1 LISSEKEALT
11 RIALIAGGI
20 DLVITLIALLAA
32 RSSVLLADFLKTCL
46 EFLAVYLAWL
56 AIRSIT
62 KGGQGRFEYGLEKL
76 ENLSSLLVGTLMV
89 LVFLIIVS
97 NSAYNIL
104 NPRHVEGAGVW
115 ISMASQVVYGAINA
129 RLIIQLGRIAKKGKS
144 PIVDSQRRL
153 LFTKAVGNAFILISL
168 SLSLLLQ
175 DFGWSVY
182 IDPAASLVIAGAIL
196 MSAIGVFTSSF
207 YDLLDRTLEEADQIA
222 LLRVLATQFDHYD
235 DMHGIRS
242 RRAGGKEFIEIFLGY
257 DPEKCVRDVQVSMD
271 TVRHA
276 IQERFPDASVLI
288 VLADKDISLWG
299 APA

>member
-1 LISSEKEALT
+1 MISSEKEGLT

-288 VLADKDISLWG
+288 VLADKDISLGG

>member
-1 LISSEKEALT
+1 MISSEKEALT

>member
-1 LISSEKEALT
+1 LISSEKEGLT

-62 KGGQGRFEYGLEKL
+62 KGGRGRFEYGLEKL

-115 ISMASQVVYGAINA
+115 ISMASQIVYGAINA

-222 LLRVLATQFDHYD
+222 LLRVLATQFDHYE

>member
-1 LISSEKEALT
+1 LISSEKESLT

-76 ENLSSLLVGTLMV
+76 ENLSSLVVGALMV

-104 NPRHVEGAGVW
+104 NPRPVEGVGVW

-129 RLIIQLGRIAKKGKS
+129 RLIVRLGQIAKKGKS
-144 PIVDSQRRL
+144 PIVDSQRLL

-168 SLSLLLQ
+168 SLSLLLK

-182 IDPAASLVIAGAIL
+182 IDPAASLVIAAAIL
-196 MSAIGVFTSSF
+196 LSAIGVFTSSF

-242 RRAGGKEFIEIFLGY
+242 RRAGGKEFIEIFLGF
-257 DPEKCVRDVQVSMD
+257 DPGMCVRDAQIRMD

-276 IQERFPDASVLI
+276 IEERFPDASVLI

-299 APA
+299 SPA

>member
-115 ISMASQVVYGAINA
+115 ISMASQVIYGAINA